1 LKDCFALPELLIV
14 PDRVLLVAVSHAVL
28 TLCGFLVAWLVRW
41 RLIPAE
47 AVVLNVAA
55 VFLSILL
62 LMRSSHSPEAAY
74 LLLLTPLLFVFGN
87 TVFRFSFQVA
97 LPFSAFCV
105 VASAAAIMTQPG
117 AGAGLKILM
126 LAVQLTLAASTL
138 IATYQ
143 SEAFERTS
151 YLLTLRETLR
161 GESLVEKNRELRD
174 LSQTDQLT
182 GVANRRAFDWSLED
196 LWNEHLQSHT
206 PLALL
211 MIDIDHFKRLNDTYG
226 HANGDV
232 CLKRLARRLQHL
244 MRPHQWMARYG
255 GEEFVVLLEGEGAF
269 QAASV
274 AERLRREIET
284 MPVQLLG
291 DHQQEI
297 TLSISVGCATM
308 IPTRGAAAV
317 DLFSRADT
325 ALYAAKKRG
334 RNRVEVY
341 LPQSAER
348 QNDLQTEPS
357 TAAPIND
364 LLDA

>member
-1 LKDCFALPELLIV
+1 
-14 PDRVLLVAVSHAVL
+14 
-28 TLCGFLVAWLVRW
+28 
-41 RLIPAE
+41 
-47 AVVLNVAA
+47 
-55 VFLSILL
+55 
-62 LMRSSHSPEAAY
+62 
-74 LLLLTPLLFVFGN
+74 
-87 TVFRFSFQVA
+87 
-97 LPFSAFCV
+97 
-105 VASAAAIMTQPG
+105 
-117 AGAGLKILM
+117 
-126 LAVQLTLAASTL
+126 
-138 IATYQ
+138 
-143 SEAFERTS
+143 
-151 YLLTLRETLR
+151 
-161 GESLVEKNRELRD
+161 
-174 LSQTDQLT
+174 
-182 GVANRRAFDWSLED
+182 
-196 LWNEHLQSHT
+196 
-206 PLALL
+206 
-211 MIDIDHFKRLNDTYG
+211 
-226 HANGDV
+226 
-232 CLKRLARRLQHL
+232 